1 MQAIIISGMAASGKT
16 TVAKVVAK
24 RLGVEQLD
32 GGDVLRGIAAK
43 NGYATSGSGWWESG
57 EGIKFLETRQ
67 EDFHFDKE
75 ADKMM
80 LNKIKKGNVVVT
92 SWTLPWLTMMGF
104 RVWLDGTVEER
115 ADRLVRRDNINIME
129 ALRLIE
135 IRDRENKTLYKRMYN
150 INLGS
155 DKSQFDMLIEI
166 DSLKAE
172 RIAELI
178 IEKYK

>member
-1 MQAIIISGMAASGKT
+1 MPASGKT
-16 TVAKVVAK
+16 TVAKIVAK
-24 RLGVEQLD
+24 KLGVEQLD
-32 GGDVLRGIAAK
+32 GGDVIKGMAAK
-43 NGYATSGSGWWESG
+43 NGYATSG
-57 EGIKFLETRQ
+57 EGIRFLEARQ

-75 ADKMM
+75 ADKIM
-80 LNKIKKGNVVVT
+80 LRRVKNGDVVVT

-104 RVWLDGTVEER
+104 RVWLEGTREER
-115 ADRLVRRDNINIME
+115 ADRMVKRDNINIID

-155 DKSQFDMLIEI
+155 DKSQFDMVIEI